1 MEGREMRN
9 LTPDL
14 DAIIQVWPIVSKV
27 VSTLHT
33 EEQYNKTVK
42 LLDELIDE
50 VSVKPNDTLE
60 SMIDLL
66 GTLIEDYENKHV
78 PEPIG
83 DPILSLKYFIEEHN
97 LKQSDLPEIGGQDS
111 VSEILNG
118 TRKLNI
124 SQIKAL
130 SQRFNVSPAVFI

>member
-1 MEGREMRN
+1 MEGREIRN

-14 DAIIQVWPIVSKV
+14 DAIIQVWPTVSKV
-27 VSTLHT
+27 VSTLPT

-50 VSVKPNDTLE
+50 GSVKPNDTLE

-97 LKQSDLPEIGGQDS
+97 LKQSDLPEIG
-111 VSEILNG
+111 
-118 TRKLNI
+118 
-124 SQIKAL
+124 
-130 SQRFNVSPAVFI
+130 

>member
-1 MEGREMRN
+1 MRN

>member
-1 MEGREMRN
+1 MRN

-130 SQRFNVSPAVFI
+130 SQRFNGSPAVFI